1 MIGLLKKWGI
11 VICVAFIV
19 LGIFTV
25 KTYGVAEKITTDML
39 QDPNSEKN
47 KENISRIV
55 LEDTGRNAV
64 FSPEETVEIT
74 IYQGDLLGNGQEQ
87 AVIALSFGLKNT
99 DLAVYTKDKEG
110 DGYTY
115 VSDVGEFF
123 DVKDVFFLPLSSDG
137 TNIMI
142 VREYANQN
150 IGAYERSSFL
160 KGYIWDDKN
169 ETFQNVLNI
178 PEGIEVTWNGSWDT
192 SGEERWQKIEE
203 RSEFADG
210 KTDNNNPTL
219 NLTQYQAYRISDS
232 TDKDNIPDESTF
244 HTAKNRVVNQ
254 TYYWDDNWRRF
265 ILSEKKGL
273 TYTNAATTVAQAIA
287 NIKSFDV
294 DAPQKVQYVKIVAD
308 RTNGNWFTARA
319 FNLYQDITKNPHPT
333 AGIGYD
339 TTEPTNKDVV
349 ARLINPS
356 TNIRITNN
364 NGSDTYVFTENGE
377 FTFEFIDD
385 ETGLT
390 GTAKAKVNWIDK
402 VAPTATIE
410 YSITTETNNEVIAT
424 LIPSEK
430 VTVLNNGEEA
440 TDENESDT
448 VLNPYTYT
456 FSKNGEFTFK
466 FKVFCKYWQ
475 NTMKNC
481 KVVI

>member
-265 ILSEKKGL
+265 ILSEKKDK
-273 TYTNAATTVAQAIA
+273 A
-287 NIKSFDV
+287 S
-294 DAPQKVQYVKIVAD
+294 
-308 RTNGNWFTARA
+308 
-319 FNLYQDITKNPHPT
+319 
-333 AGIGYD
+333 
-339 TTEPTNKDVV
+339 
-349 ARLINPS
+349 
-356 TNIRITNN
+356 
-364 NGSDTYVFTENGE
+364 GE
-377 FTFEFIDD
+377 
-385 ETGLT
+385 
-390 GTAKAKVNWIDK
+390 K
-402 VAPTATIE
+402 VAIIEDYSASPYVLVEEYNNMANNVAIQRQNGTIE
-410 YSITTETNNEVIAT
+410 IVPSNTLWELDGTEAKSTFFVYESV
-424 LIPSEK
+424 K
-430 VTVLNNGEEA
+430 GE
-440 TDENESDT
+440 
-448 VLNPYTYT
+448 
-456 FSKNGEFTFK
+456 
-466 FKVFCKYWQ
+466 Q
-475 NTMKNC
+475 
-481 KVVI
+481 